1 MRSYGCDTNKKPIIL
16 FMLQPIL
23 AILAG
28 FIILAWSADLFVNGA
43 ASVARHLGISPLI
56 VGMTIVGFGTSAPEL
71 VVSAIAALGEN
82 TGLAIGNAI
91 GSNVANIGLV
101 LGTTAVIA
109 PLFIESSILKR
120 EYPLMIAA
128 MALVFVVLADGWLG
142 YIEGIILLTSL
153 LAVLT
158 WTVYTGIREG
168 RANAAAADDALES
181 EFESELAL
189 EDLMPMPKAIF
200 WLLVGGILLVV
211 SSRILVWG
219 ATTIA
224 TDLGISDLVIGLT
237 IVAIG
242 TSLPE
247 IAASVASVLKGENE
261 IAIGN
266 VLGSNIFN
274 SLGVV
279 GLAAIIHPAT
289 VETDVLYRDLPVMLG
304 AGVLLYFLLYSHKG
318 RPSLSRTSGFLLLS
332 LYVAY
337 LVILGVQAI

>member
-1 MRSYGCDTNKKPIIL
+1 
-16 FMLQPIL
+16 MLQAIL
-23 AILAG
+23 AILTG
-28 FIILAWSADLFVNGA
+28 FILLAWSADRFVNGA
-43 ASVARHLGISPLI
+43 SAIARHMGISPLI
-56 VGMTIVGFGTSAPEL
+56 VGLTIVGFGTSAPEL
-71 VVSAIAALGEN
+71 VVSAIAAFTDN
-82 TGLAIGNAI
+82 TSLAIGNAI

-101 LGTTAVIA
+101 LGITAIISPLLIA
-109 PLFIESSILKR
+109 SSILKR

-128 MALVFVVLADGWLG
+128 MALVFVVLIDGQLG
-142 YIEGIILLTSL
+142 VLEGIILFVCLFG
-153 LAVLT
+153 VLT
-158 WTVYTGIREG
+158 WTVSTGIREG
-168 RANAAAADDALES
+168 RNAPGTHDDALET

-189 EDLMPMPKAIF
+189 DHIMPKAKAIF
-200 WLLVGGILLVV
+200 WLLAGGILLVV

-224 TDLGISDLVIGLT
+224 TSLGVSDLIIGLT

-247 IAASVASVLKGENE
+247 IAASVASVLKGEND

-274 SLGVV
+274 SLGVI
-279 GLAAIIHPAT
+279 GLAAMIRPTT
-289 VETDVLYRDLPVMLG
+289 VSADVLFRDLPVMTG
-304 AGVLLYFLLYSHKG
+304 MAILLYILLYSHKG
-318 RPSLSRTSGFLLLS
+318 EPSLSRKSGFFLLS